1 MQGMQEGSRGLRMC
15 SLVFRMVGNEREAK
29 LKGFSSRKPRKSGQ
43 VSAIWPLPVRPL
55 VWPGLT
61 GATESCQLRFGT
73 IQFGFGLIL
82 GWVCGS
88 NRVLNWAWA

>member
-1 MQGMQEGSRGLRMC
+1 MQGMQEGWRGLRMS
-15 SLVFRMVGNEREAK
+15 SLVSRMVGNEREAK

-43 VSAIWPLPVRPL
+43 VSAIWPLPVRPV

-88 NRVLNWAWA
+88 NMVLNWAWA